1 MADRWLTD
9 RPDEMIRSVD
19 VTLTRARTDDVD
31 GLVAAVNGSLDD
43 LRPWMAWAQVPA
55 TPASIGEF
63 LRLADGNWEAGAE
76 FQFAIRDGSAGR
88 HDPDRDP
95 GALLGFCGLH
105 DRVGPNG
112 LEIGYWV
119 RSDRTGRGL
128 ATSAASAL
136 TASALALDGVS
147 RVEIHCDAANRRSA
161 AIPEKLGYRLDRVE
175 TRPPTAP
182 GETERHMIWVFDPAA
197 GTDRR

>member
-1 MADRWLTD
+1 MTA
-9 RPDEMIRSVD
+9 RPAA
-19 VTLTRARTDDVD
+19 TTRTGTPGPCSAS
-31 GLVAAVNGSLDD
+31 AAC
-43 LRPWMAWAQVPA
+43 
-55 TPASIGEF
+55 TI
-63 LRLADGNWEAGAE
+63 
-76 FQFAIRDGSAGR
+76 GSA
-88 HDPDRDP
+88 
-95 GALLGFCGLH
+95 
-105 DRVGPNG
+105 PNG

-182 GETERHMIWVFDPAA
+182 GETERHMIWVFGPAA